1 MGALSSP
8 PGELKAPKSCPP
20 VLLSAY
26 HILLV
31 SLHDLWGDATHPY
44 F

>member
-1 MGALSSP
+1 MGVPSSP
-8 PGELKAPKSCPP
+8 QGELRAPKSCPP